1 MNGVNALLRPE
12 TTKNCHAKLM
22 TTGTVQDM
30 KKSGRAS
37 TSRSEENVITIQE
50 MFTCNPK
57 KKPDK
62 RICITKICQLH
73 TG

>member
-1 MNGVNALLRPE
+1 MNRVNALLSPE

-22 TTGTVQDM
+22 TTGNVKDM
-30 KKSGRAS
+30 KKSGCAS
-37 TSRSEENVITIQE
+37 TSRSEENLRTIQE
-50 MFTCNPK
+50 MFTCSPK

-62 RICITKICQLH
+62 RICITEICQLH